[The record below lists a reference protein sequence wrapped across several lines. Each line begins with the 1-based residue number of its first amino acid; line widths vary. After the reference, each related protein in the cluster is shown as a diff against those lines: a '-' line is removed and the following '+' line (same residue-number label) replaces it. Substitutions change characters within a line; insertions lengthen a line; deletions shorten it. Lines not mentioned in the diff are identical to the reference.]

1 VKKQRGQT
9 ITRLIGDGARA
20 LPEKSHGWFRNW
32 FRKVW
37 KVRGGGLYAF
47 GFAVCFVILEIGSL
61 GDDIAD
67 IGSVFNGQAIEFV
80 IQFFIDSFT
89 NTLKSFMWPLYVV
102 QMAPPW
108 GAIVLGL
115 AFVFFAKVLQGPVE
129 RWLGP
134 DDSPENIDPQ

>member
-1 VKKQRGQT
+1 
-9 ITRLIGDGARA
+9 
-20 LPEKSHGWFRNW
+20 W

-47 GFAVCFVILEIGSL
+47 GFAVTFVILEIGSL

-67 IGSVFNGQAIEFV
+67 IGSVFSGQAIQFV
-80 IQFFIDSFT
+80 IQFLIDSFT
-89 NTLKSFMWPLYVV
+89 NTLKSFVWPVYVV

-108 GAIVLGL
+108 GAIALGL

-129 RWLGP
+129 QWLGP
-134 DDSPENIDPQ
+134 EDWTENNDDQ